1 MEAAAF
7 SLSLSVK
14 TPSPTPSRRVRA
26 PAATPTQDG
35 ALQCAATETS
45 AVPHCPTASSGA
57 VPSPQAANSL
67 TLGCTPSPSWRRRSL
82 NCPRMP
88 VAASC
93 HASVSTTLLDSRES
107 CAARIW
113 RNAISDLVWNP
124 VYFGISAFRHLA
136 PSSPPPARQ
145 SQEVTC
151 RQTRSPSRHRQHHC
165 HLELVL
171 LAPLPTLL
179 ARHGESVPALF
190 RKDSVVDN
198 PGHNRLAGS
207 HHRRHLTLDGVQQSL
222 VAPKRPGQKV
232 TYWVPRCPHPARVET
247 RILEPDRF
255 ALARRQRSSAIV
267 FKWKLAGPDARAVH
281 SAGPLT
287 PPGRAHLDV
296 FAWDGSFVRND
307 CTSLSTVNN
316 PKAAAG
322 RCAGSV

>member
-1 MEAAAF
+1 MRGNRDIGRATLPHSFFRSGPFA
-7 SLSLSVK
+7 
-14 TPSPTPSRRVRA
+14 PSRQLTHTRLHAVAILEAQVAQLPPNAGGGFMPRIGQHYPVGQSRVLRRPDLA
-26 PAATPTQDG
+26 QR
-35 ALQCAATETS
+35 
-45 AVPHCPTASSGA
+45 
-57 VPSPQAANSL
+57 N
-67 TLGCTPSPSWRRRSL
+67 LGLGLEPG
-82 NCPRMP
+82 
-88 VAASC
+88 
-93 HASVSTTLLDSRES
+93 LL
-107 CAARIW
+107 
-113 RNAISDLVWNP
+113 
-124 VYFGISAFRHLA
+124 RHIGL
-136 PSSPPPARQ
+136 PPPGPLIPPPARQ

-151 RQTRSPSRHRQHHC
+151 RQTRSPSRHRQQHC

-198 PGHNRLAGS
+198 PGHNRLAES

-232 TYWVPRCPHPARVET
+232 MYRVPRCPHPARVET

-296 FAWDGSFVRND
+296 FAWDGRFVRND
-307 CTSLSTVNN
+307 CTSLSTVDH

-322 RCAGSV
+322 RCAGSG